1 MQYAYKKDSK
11 SHVGN
16 DTKQQKEHKTL
27 KAIFQQ
33 TNIKKKRSI
42 FVSFSNF
49 SLYFAQ
55 LLVLNTRRSDNL
67 QCRPD
72 CQNSSHSG

>member
-33 TNIKKKRSI
+33 TNIKKKKINLCFFFQFLPVFRST
-42 FVSFSNF
+42 VGAQYTSF
-49 SLYFAQ
+49 
-55 LLVLNTRRSDNL
+55 R
-67 QCRPD
+67 
-72 CQNSSHSG
+72 